1 MATQIVKEFLDR
13 NSVPHSS
20 ITHPQ
25 TYTAQRTAQ
34 VTHIKGKELAKTV
47 IVNVDGRVCM
57 AVVPAHYHVN
67 LDKLRSVTG
76 ARRLDLA
83 REDDLK
89 RLFPDCETGAMPPF
103 GNLYGMDVWVQ
114 EDLARDRQ
122 IAFNAGTHTE
132 VIRMSYRDFENLV
145 HPEIADFAS

>member
-1 MATQIVKEFLDR
+1 MATQLIKEFLDR
-13 NSVPHSS
+13 NSIPHSS
-20 ITHPQ
+20 VLHSQ

-47 IVNVDGRVCM
+47 VVNVDGRVCM

-67 LDKLRSVTG
+67 LDKLKSVTG
-76 ARRLDLA
+76 AKQLDLA
-83 REDDLK
+83 REEDLK
-89 RLFPDCETGAMPPF
+89 KLFPDCETGAMPPF

-114 EDLARDRQ
+114 EDLTRDKQ

-132 VIRMSYRDFENLV
+132 LIRMSYRDFENLV
-145 HPEIADFAS
+145 HPAVANFAS